1 MIKVETQTHDD
12 RTMTMTVE
20 VADERVKPA
29 LEGAARQLSK
39 RYPIQGFR
47 PGKAPLSMV
56 LRTYGE
62 QALYEIALDDL
73 GPKVYEE
80 ALGQIKIEPYA
91 AGSLTDLQLKPMLLT
106 FTVPLKPKVE
116 LGDYRAVRAPY
127 TAPVVSDEDVQKV
140 MDSLRERQATLE
152 PVDRPAQLG
161 DQVVVDINGFLNEGL
176 NPSDFLL
183 ADKDV
188 NLTLDVASEWPMP
201 GFMTEL
207 AGLAKDGSKKF
218 DLSFADDY
226 SNETLRGQAAHWEVT
241 VKEIK
246 ARNLPEWNDELAK
259 QVGEAAS
266 LEDLKTKVTEDLA
279 NRARRDS
286 DRAYGDEVLNRVV
299 EGATVVYP
307 PLLLEQELDDI
318 LQDLDNRLRGQGLT
332 LDDYLKIEKKTRD
345 QLREDN
351 KEMAQGRLKRAL
363 VLGRIVER
371 EGIDLQPAEVLER
384 IEMMSN
390 LWGERADEMRK
401 ALSTD
406 AARRSLTVD
415 MLSDRAMQRLMAIAR
430 GEEVPALPA
439 ETPDAKAP
447 DETNAADQPAA

>member
-1 MIKVETQTHDD
+1 
-12 RTMTMTVE
+12 MTMTVE
-20 VADERVKPA
+20 VAEARVKPA
-29 LEGAARQLSK
+29 LESAARQLSK

-56 LRTYGE
+56 VRTYGE
-62 QALYEIALDDL
+62 QAVYEIAIDDL
-73 GPKVYEE
+73 GPKIYEE
-80 ALGQIKIEPYA
+80 ALSQAKVEPYA

-106 FTVPLKPKVE
+106 FTVPLKPEVE

-188 NLTLDVASEWPMP
+188 NLTLDAASEWPMP
-201 GFMTEL
+201 GFMPEL
-207 AGLAKDGSKKF
+207 VGLAKDGSKKF

-226 SNETLRGQAAHWEVT
+226 ANETLRGQAAHWEVT

-259 QVGEAAS
+259 QVGEYAS
-266 LEDLKTKVTEDLA
+266 LEDLKAKVTDDLT

-363 VLGRIVER
+363 VLGRIVEQ
-371 EGIDLQPAEVLER
+371 EGIDLQPAEVVER

-390 LWGERADEMRK
+390 LWGERADEMRT

-439 ETPDAKAP
+439 QTPDPEAP
-447 DETNAADQPAA
+447 VENNAADQPVA